1 MLRIVIVVLAV
12 IELVY
17 FFAYGNMPLQWEIL
31 LPPVGVSWFNILSAL
46 AVAVFAPLLAL
57 AAIVLAVTGRR
68 LGIAIA
74 LLCVAP
80 LVYWAPVIAV
90 VVGVMIYGF

>member
-1 MLRIVIVVLAV
+1 MLRIVIVALAV

-31 LPPVGVSWFNILSAL
+31 LPPVGVSWFNIVSAL

-57 AAIVLAVTGRR
+57 AAIALAAMGRR

-74 LLCVAP
+74 LLFVAP
-80 LVYWAPVIAV
+80 LVFWAPVIAFTV
-90 VVGVMIYGF
+90 AIMIYGF

>member
-12 IELVY
+12 LELVW
-17 FFAYGNMPLQWEIL
+17 FFAYGDMPLQWEIL

-57 AAIVLAVTGRR
+57 AAIALAATGRR
-68 LGIAIA
+68 LGVAIA

-80 LVYWAPVIAV
+80 LVYWAPVIAFTV
-90 VVGVMIYGF
+90 AIMIYGF

>member
-1 MLRIVIVVLAV
+1 MLRIVIVVLAAL
-12 IELVY
+12 ELLY
-17 FFAYGNMPLQWEIL
+17 FFAYGDMPLQWEIL

-57 AAIVLAVTGRR
+57 AAIVLAVIGRR
-68 LGIAIA
+68 LGVAIA

-80 LVYWAPVIAV
+80 LVYWGPVIAFTV
-90 VVGVMIYGF
+90 AIMIYGF